1 MKKPQYSIR
10 TTWAFILFPIIPFIS
25 TIILLLLKEWFPAL
39 FCFIIFLII
48 FILVFTGRRLI
59 FSKMLID
66 EEGIKIYYKNNVIK
80 NINWLDIND
89 CRIQSNQLIVTKYS
103 GLLNNQKTI
112 LTNQKKLIWI
122 NLDKKP
128 FAQELHKHLNKIK
141 VPIKGL
147 ENVPNNLKDYFKD
160 YLQKK

>member
-1 MKKPQYSIR
+1 MEQPKYMVKGLFVY
-10 TTWAFILFPIIPFIS
+10 FLFLILVLFS
-25 TIILLLLKEWFPAL
+25 VIILLLYKEWIPAL
-39 FCFIIFLII
+39 VISLI
-48 FILVFTGRRLI
+48 TLI
-59 FSKMLID
+59 FMFIVRKLLLAKMLID

-89 CRIQSNQLIVTKYS
+89 CRIQSNQLIVTKYN